1 MSSTIANDHVV
12 EIHYTLTNDSGE
24 VIDESTDAPLK
35 YLHGHGNIIQGL
47 EEELEGKSVGDAFK
61 ATVPPEKGYGVR
73 HDDMK
78 QIVEKSAFGDTP
90 IEIGMQVAAE
100 TDDGEQVPFVITEI
114 TDDKVTIDGNHP
126 LADMT
131 LIFDVK
137 VASIRV
143 AVKEEIEHGHVH

>member
-1 MSSTIANDHVV
+1 
-12 EIHYTLTNDSGE
+12 
-24 VIDESTDAPLK
+24 
-35 YLHGHGNIIQGL
+35 
-47 EEELEGKSVGDAFK
+47 
-61 ATVPPEKGYGVR
+61 
-73 HDDMK
+73 
-78 QIVEKSAFGDTP
+78 
-90 IEIGMQVAAE
+90 MQVAAE

-143 AVKEEIEHGHVH
+143 AVKEEIEHGTYTK